1 MPNGFPPP
9 NQHPAPSGAPNPGST
24 PAQQQPGT
32 PAMPQQP
39 AYPAAQPPQGMP
51 PQQQP
56 YPGMPQQPYQGGAQ
70 QSYPGPAQQPA
81 PYGYAGQPNS
91 APGHPGQMGS
101 GAAQT
106 SGGLK
111 YDAAGKPKY
120 PAPYLAAIIVL
131 GIGLAFSLFSVM
143 QSFSSVGDVAAVLGD
158 DHELTGKIRVLAWL
172 TLATVI
178 VNAAAFVGIV
188 LGMAWGRIVYPVM
201 FVINIIAVL
210 IVFAGLGGINVVDVT
225 SLISLILPILVI
237 VALWVPISTQYLKA
251 MAQWRQRQQGVAP
264 AF

>member
-1 MPNGFPPP
+1 
-9 NQHPAPSGAPNPGST
+9 
-24 PAQQQPGT
+24 
-32 PAMPQQP
+32 MPQQP
-39 AYPAAQPPQGMP
+39 AYPTAQPPQGMP

-56 YPGMPQQPYQGGAQ
+56 YPGAAPQQ
-70 QSYPGPAQQPA
+70 A

-91 APGHPGQMGS
+91 APGYPGQMGY

-120 PAPYLAAIIVL
+120 PGPYLAAVIVL
-131 GIGLAFSLFSVM
+131 GIGLVFALFSVM
-143 QSFSSVGDVAAVLGD
+143 QSFGSVGDVAALLGD
-158 DHELTGKIRVLAWL
+158 DHEITGKIRLLAWL

-178 VNAAAFVGIV
+178 INAVAFVGIV
-188 LGMAWGRIVYPVM
+188 LGLAWGRVVYPVM
-201 FVINIIAVL
+201 FGINIIAVL
-210 IVFAGLGGINVVDVT
+210 IIFAGLGGINVVDVT

-251 MAQWRQRQQGVAP
+251 MAQWRQRQQGTAP